1 MVQLMG
7 MLRTLQLFASGQGE
21 RTQQGASGLARNTM
35 AVICA
40 LWASGAGA
48 CTLDVA
54 CVLGDRSYHVREPD
68 GWDGESPL
76 PLLVHF
82 HGWQRTGALPVQHQR
97 ISGATRRRG
106 VLLVAPNGQRKTW
119 NFWRAETEDVAFAWD
134 VIEDVKARYPVDAEN
149 IFVSGYSYG
158 SIMAWRV
165 ACDRGNGIRA
175 LLGIS
180 GVLDQREECPEAPQE
195 VRHVHGLGDTVL
207 DYPFGPGRDAD
218 HAVALWRGRLGC
230 SDARTDLNEWSVVP
244 FLTHSRVAWED
255 CDGGNQ
261 VVLDRHPGGH
271 FIPHG
276 WIGRQLDE
284 LLGRTPTY
292 P

>member
-1 MVQLMG
+1 MRI
-7 MLRTLQLFASGQGE
+7 LRTLSLFLILAAGTVQAEERCVRDVPCAIGE
-21 RTQQGASGLARNTM
+21 
-35 AVICA
+35 
-40 LWASGAGA
+40 
-48 CTLDVA
+48 
-54 CVLGDRSYHVREPD
+54 RSYHVREPD
-68 GWDGESPL
+68 GWDGKSTM
-76 PLLVHF
+76 PLLIHF

-106 VLLVAPNGQRKTW
+106 VLLVAPNGNRRTW
-119 NFWRAETEDVAFAWD
+119 DFWYPETDDVEFAANVLEDVM
-134 VIEDVKARYPVDAEN
+134 ARYPVDPEN

-165 ACDRGNGIRA
+165 ACDRGTELNIRA

-180 GVLDQREECPEAPQE
+180 GVLDYGEDCAQAPVE
-195 VRHVHGLGDTVL
+195 VRHVHGLKDNVL
-207 DYPFGPGRDAD
+207 DFPFGPGGDTAWP
-218 HAVALWRGRLGC
+218 VMLWRERLGC
-230 SDARTDLNEWSVVP
+230 SDARTDIGDWSVVP
-244 FLTHSRVAWED
+244 FLTHSRVVWEA
-255 CDGGNQ
+255 CRNESR
-261 VVLDRHPGGH
+261 VTLDVHPGGH